1 MAHHEVIEKVRLAIK
16 TIRPDACVASADA
29 GWSQDAFDEHMAKS
43 LIAILRP
50 IIREEAL
57 EEAEDTIN
65 EVGDHADANA
75 YLNAIRELK
84 EKS

>member
-1 MAHHEVIEKVRLAIK
+1 MTEQEKIEL
-16 TIRPDACVASADA
+16 VARALCADA
-29 GWSQDAFDEHMAKS
+29 GSKCECKVPCPPCMQDAKTSFAV
-43 LIAILRP
+43 LRP